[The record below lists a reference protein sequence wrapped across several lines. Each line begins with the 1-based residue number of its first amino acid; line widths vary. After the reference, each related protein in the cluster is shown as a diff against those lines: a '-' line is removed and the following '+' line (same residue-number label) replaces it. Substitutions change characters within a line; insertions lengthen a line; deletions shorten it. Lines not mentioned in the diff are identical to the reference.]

1 MIKDRIEA
9 GKLLAKR
16 LAKHNEN
23 ALVLSIPRGGVV
35 IGNEIA
41 KELGC
46 RLDVII
52 SKKVTP
58 PDNPEYA
65 IGAITH
71 DGTVFQGENWEVF
84 SKHPDFENEL
94 NKKKEEVQRR
104 LKDFRGSS
112 DYKFDNKTV
121 ILVDDGIA
129 TGATVF
135 AILNWLK
142 KQKVKKIILA
152 VPVMPSDTFQKM
164 QKFCDEIIVLEI
176 PHDFVAV
183 GQFYHEFLQVSD
195 DQVISI
201 LEKFRRLESS

>member
-1 MIKDRIEA
+1 MIKDRTEA

-16 LAKHNEN
+16 LDKYKEN
-23 ALVLSIPRGGVV
+23 VVVLAIPRGGVV
-35 IGNEIA
+35 VGNEIA

-46 RLDVII
+46 KLDVVI

-71 DGTVFQGENWEVF
+71 DGTVFQGKNWENY
-84 SKHPDFENEL
+84 SKHPDFGNEL
-94 NKKKEEVQRR
+94 SKKKEEVQRR
-104 LKDFRGSS
+104 LKDFRGIS
-112 DYKFDNKTV
+112 DYMFDDKTV

-142 KQKVKKIILA
+142 KQKVQKIILA
-152 VPVMPSDTFQKM
+152 VPVMPPEIFEAM
-164 QKFCDEIIVLEI
+164 QDFCDEIISLEI
-176 PHDFVAV
+176 PHDFAAV

-195 DQVISI
+195 DEVISI
-201 LEKFRRLESS
+201 LKKFR

>member
-9 GKLLAKR
+9 GKLLAKKLEKHKENVIV
-16 LAKHNEN
+16 LA
-23 ALVLSIPRGGVV
+23 IPRGGVV

-41 KELGC
+41 KELEC
-46 RLDVII
+46 KLDIVI

-71 DGTVFQGENWEVF
+71 DGTVFQGRNWEVY
-84 SKHPDFENEL
+84 SEHPDFENEL

-104 LKDFRGSS
+104 LKNFRGSS
-112 DYKFDNKTV
+112 DYEFDDKTI

-129 TGATVF
+129 TGSTVF

-142 KQKVKKIILA
+142 KQKIKKIVLA
-152 VPVMPSDTFQKM
+152 VPVIPPETYQAMKSL
-164 QKFCDEIIVLEI
+164 CDEIVVLEI
-176 PHDFVAV
+176 PADFAAV

-195 DQVISI
+195 NEVISI
-201 LEKFRRLESS
+201 LQKFRRF